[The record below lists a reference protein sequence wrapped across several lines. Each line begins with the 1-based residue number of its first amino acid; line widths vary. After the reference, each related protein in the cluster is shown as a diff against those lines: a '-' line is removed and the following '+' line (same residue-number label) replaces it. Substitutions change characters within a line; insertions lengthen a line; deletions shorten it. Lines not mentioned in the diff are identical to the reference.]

1 MSDFD
6 IERFKEGL
14 NNLMMQCAPGQLTLR
29 QCEKLMLDFIAAIES
44 TGAPEQTP

>member
-6 IERFKEGL
+6 VERFKEGL
-14 NNLMMQCAPGQLTLR
+14 NNLMMQCAPGQLTLS

-44 TGAPEQTP
+44 TGASGDRP